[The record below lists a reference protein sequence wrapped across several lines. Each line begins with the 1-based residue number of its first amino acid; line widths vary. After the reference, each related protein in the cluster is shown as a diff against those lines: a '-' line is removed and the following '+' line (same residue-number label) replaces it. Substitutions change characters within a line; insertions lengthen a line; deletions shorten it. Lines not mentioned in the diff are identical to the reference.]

1 MVKKALKYL
10 LLFAVLWSATWL
22 LLELPEIYFRIQE
35 ERLLTERGQS
45 IYELK
50 TVNRD
55 MLLFSDK
62 LELFKNGKG
71 YMLDKEVVFQE
82 EMITEAEKRVAEEID
97 ALLNGMYEPV
107 TKALTAGE
115 ADSQGF
121 SVGVIYT
128 EKDKTYTWDIGVFV
142 FETYSPHWG
151 GIVFYDMDTGKLFYL
166 SMEMIDDMDGKT
178 EKMLTS
184 QEFGEKDWQPYV
196 EEYYEGISVPWK
208 EAEFEIGRYVL
219 IAPMSW
225 LEWENSTMVSE
236 LSMLCEKLFL
246 RREEELIF
254 YEKSERP
261 IKNSGL

>member
-10 LLFAVLWSATWL
+10 LLFTVLWSATLL
-22 LLELPEIYFRIQE
+22 LLEVPEIYFRIQE

-45 IYELK
+45 VYELK
-50 TVNRD
+50 TVSKE
-55 MLLFSDK
+55 MLLFSEK

-82 EMITEAEKRVAEEID
+82 EMLTKAEIQVAEEID
-97 ALLNGMYEPV
+97 VLLNGIYEPV

-115 ADSQGF
+115 ADSQGV
-121 SVGVIYT
+121 SIGVIYT

-166 SMEMIDDMDGKT
+166 NMEIRE
-178 EKMLTS
+178 EKEGEFAEKLSS
-184 QEFGEKDWQPYV
+184 QEFWEKDWQPYV
-196 EEYYEGISVPWK
+196 EEYYEGISIPWK
-208 EAEFEIGRYVL
+208 EAAFEIGPYVF

-225 LEWENSTMVSE
+225 LEWESSTMVSE
-236 LSMLCEKLFL
+236 LSMLCQKLFL
-246 RREEELIF
+246 RREETPLEI
-254 YEKSERP
+254 E
-261 IKNSGL
+261 